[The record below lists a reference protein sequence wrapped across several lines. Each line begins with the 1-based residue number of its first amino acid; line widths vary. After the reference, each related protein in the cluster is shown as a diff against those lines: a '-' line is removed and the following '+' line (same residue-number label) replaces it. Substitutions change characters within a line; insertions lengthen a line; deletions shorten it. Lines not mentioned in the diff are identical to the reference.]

1 MRPRKTTGVTV
12 HDIARLAGVSQPTVS
27 LVLSGHPTARV
38 APATR
43 ERVRRAAEE
52 LGYRPNVVARGLQQ
66 RRSFA
71 LGIVVPDL
79 RNPFSIDVISGAE
92 RVAAEENH
100 AVLLCD
106 ARERAVGDHLDAL
119 QSRWIDGVILEP
131 AVPAASLPLSN
142 NVVLINEPS
151 AEVPSVLADME
162 GAGQLVAR
170 HLLDLG
176 HRSVGF
182 IGPASDLFRYRSM
195 ERAFVQALRQA
206 GLPIRSEWFRR
217 ASPSVQDGEQ
227 AARALVALAER
238 PTALFCANDLMAIG
252 AMKACTARGL
262 NVPRDLSIVGCDD
275 IETARLVHPELTTV
289 AVPARELGARAAR
302 MLIRGLDKQR
312 ERTPRP
318 LPVRLVQRGTTM
330 RVES

>member
-1 MRPRKTTGVTV
+1 MRPRKNAGITV
-12 HDIARLAGVSQPTVS
+12 HDIAKRAGVSQPTVS

-43 ERVRRAAEE
+43 ERVRQAAEE

-71 LGIVVPDL
+71 LGVVVPDL

-92 RVAAEENH
+92 RVAAEEGH

-106 ARERAVGDHLDAL
+106 ARERAVGEHLDAL

-131 AVPAASLPLSN
+131 SATANELPLTAN
-142 NVVLINEPS
+142 MVLINEPS
-151 AEVPSVLADME
+151 AGAPSVLADME
-162 GAGQLVAR
+162 DAGRVVAR
-170 HLLDLG
+170 HLLQLG
-176 HRSVGF
+176 HRSIGF

-195 ERAFVQALRQA
+195 ERAFVRTLRQSDI
-206 GLPIRSEWFRR
+206 PIRSDWFRR
-217 ASPSVQDGEQ
+217 AAPSVQGGER
-227 AARALVALAER
+227 AAAALIALAER

-252 AMKACTARGL
+252 AMKACAARRIS
-262 NVPRDLSIVGCDD
+262 VPRDLSIVGCDD
-275 IETARLVHPELTTV
+275 IETARLVQPELTTV

-302 MLIRGLDKQR
+302 MLIRGIDKQR
-312 ERTPRP
+312 NVTTRP
-318 LPVRLVQRGTTM
+318 LPVRLVERGTTA
-330 RVES
+330 RATS

>member
-1 MRPRKTTGVTV
+1 VRPRKTSGVTV

-92 RVAAEENH
+92 RVAAEESH

-106 ARERAVGDHLDAL
+106 ARERTVGDHLDAL

-131 AVPAASLPLSN
+131 AVPAASLPLSS

-151 AEVPSVLADME
+151 ADVPSVLADME
-162 GAGQLVAR
+162 GAGRLVAR

-195 ERAFVQALRQA
+195 ERAFVRTLRQA
-206 GLPIRSEWFRR
+206 GIPIRSEWFRR
-217 ASPSVQDGEQ
+217 AAPSVQGGEQ

-238 PTALFCANDLMAIG
+238 PSALFCANDLMAIG

-275 IETARLVHPELTTV
+275 IEIARLVHPELTTV

-318 LPVRLVQRGTTM
+318 LPVRLVERGTTM
-330 RVES
+330 RVEA